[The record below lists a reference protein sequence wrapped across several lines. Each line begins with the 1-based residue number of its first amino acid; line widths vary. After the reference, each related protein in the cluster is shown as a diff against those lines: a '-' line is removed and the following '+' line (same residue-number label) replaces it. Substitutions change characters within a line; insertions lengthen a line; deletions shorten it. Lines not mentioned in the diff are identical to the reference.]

1 MHRYLWLIIF
11 GIPFWSPAQTQSN
24 TAGVDS
30 LYREDQFYIVVNY
43 NFLFNKPVGVTQ
55 RNLSYGLQLGF
66 IRDIPLN
73 ANRNVGLGIGLGY
86 SLDTYYSNLL
96 ASKTDQ
102 GIVYSIMDGG
112 TFKRNK
118 IENHVIQLP
127 LEFRWRTSTPTDF
140 KFWRI
145 YTGVNI
151 GYVFASRSK
160 FVSNTEKVSFA
171 NGDIGNLQYGLS
183 FNFGYGTWNIHLYYA
198 LNPLLNNGV
207 VTDEGES
214 IKMKPL
220 QLGLVFYIL

>member
-1 MHRYLWLIIF
+1 MQRILLLIF
-11 GIPFWSPAQTQSN
+11 LGMPFWSLAQNQLN
-24 TAGVDS
+24 TTAVDS
-30 LYREDQFYIVVNY
+30 LYREDQFYIGANY
-43 NFLFNKPVGVTQ
+43 NFLFNKPSGVTQ
-55 RNLSYGLQLGF
+55 RNLSYGLSMGF

-73 ANRNVGLGIGLGY
+73 RSRNVGLGIGLGY
-86 SLDTYYSNLL
+86 SLDTYYTNLL
-96 ASKTDQ
+96 ASETGQ
-102 GIVYSIMDGG
+102 GTVYSILEGG

-118 IENHVIQLP
+118 LEYHLVQIP

-145 YTGVNI
+145 YTGVVV

-160 FVSNTEKVSFA
+160 FVSNTEKIGFS
-171 NGDIGNLQYGLS
+171 NGDSRNFQYGLS

-198 LNPLLNNGV
+198 LNPLLNDGV
-207 VTDEGES
+207 VTDKGEA